1 MTKSPKKP
9 APKKSVDALKHTGEA
24 KRRHIPTA
32 ETQSF
37 VAEEEQRPTPV
48 LYPRNPDLDPQL
60 VWRGKDAEDAA
71 GHLTVDS
78 VPIYIQEKVHPH
90 AIIEDLKRRSEAVK
104 QERRARGEAKD
115 EEEAQFGFDAFW
127 SDFNGLDDPEAEFE
141 FYDHERNWTNRMI
154 LGDSLMVMT
163 SLAEKEALKGQVQCI
178 YFDPPYGIKFNSNWQ
193 VSTKSTSVGDKKV
206 DIAREPEVVKAFRD
220 TWSDGINTYLS
231 YLRDRL
237 TVARD
242 LLTDSGSIFVQIGD
256 DNVHLVHNVLDEV
269 FGSANFVSLV
279 SFRTTTGLG
288 QKLLD
293 KSCDYIV
300 WFAKNRDAVKYNPLY
315 KFKGL
320 KEDVGGR
327 YRRIQFEDLS
337 RRSMTRDEREGAS
350 ALDAGTKIY
359 RQDNLT
365 SQSGNEGSAYPIQHQ
380 GKTYRPGRNYW
391 KTNSEGMERLEKAS
405 RLAAPT
411 EKSLT
416 YVRFLNDFPVSSY
429 NNVWTDTQTGAFTDD
444 KVYVVQTNAKVVER
458 CLLMAT
464 DPGDLVLDPTCGS
477 GTTAYVAEQWGR
489 RWITVDTSRVALALA
504 RQRLMAGRF
513 PYYLLQDSKEGA
525 EKEAELTGKPPADGP
540 FARKVR
546 QGFVYERVPHITL
559 KSIANNAEIDEI
571 WERWQETLEPL
582 REALNQAL
590 EQAWEE
596 WEIPRHPV
604 WPWSDAAAK
613 AHGTALS
620 AKTELAAEMEAAQ
633 GMGGGFAGDLGA
645 VRRKYAEKAGA
656 ALSTIEGETGKRFT
670 LETLPDVPGDPWPKK
685 AADLHRQWWEARRAR
700 QAEIDASIARNADVE
715 FLYDRPY
722 EDKRKVRVSGPFT
735 VESLSPHRV
744 LSADEEDPEL
754 LEAIAAEAEE
764 AGRPLPERTKSAR
777 APEPAAASTA
787 GEGEDDFVRVVLE
800 NLKKAGVQNTRKGE
814 RLTFTELKPW
824 AGGRAIHAEG
834 RYREGAKE
842 GEEESGTERRAAVFI
857 GPEYGTVSWAM
868 VRDAAREAV
877 ELFDTLIVC
886 GFAFEPQINDAK
898 MQSLGKLTVLKARMN
913 QDLHMAEQLRNTG
926 AGNLFVVFGEPDI
939 KVESDEAAGTV
950 TVEILGLDV
959 FDPTSGEVRAS
970 PIEDIACWFVDT
982 DYNGDSFFV
991 RHAYFLGGNDPY
1003 QKLKTTLKA
1012 EIDEEAWASLYSP
1025 QSRPFPKPQSGRI
1038 AVKVINHYGDEVMKV
1053 YDVD

>member
-37 VAEEEQRPTPV
+37 VAEAEQRPTPV
-48 LYPRNPDLDPQL
+48 LYPRNQDLDPQL

-71 GHLTVDS
+71 GALTVDS

-90 AIIEDLKRRSEAVK
+90 AIVEDLKRRSDAVK
-104 QERRARGEAKD
+104 EERRARGEAKD

-127 SDFNGLDDPEAEFE
+127 SDFNGLDDPDAEFE

-256 DNVHLVHNVLDEV
+256 ENVHLVRAVLDES
-269 FGSANFVSLV
+269 FGADNFVAQV
-279 SFRTTTGLG
+279 IFMKTTGKASGSIDNTYDVILWYG
-288 QKLLD
+288 
-293 KSCDYIV
+293 
-300 WFAKNRDAVKYNPLY
+300 KNRDGLKYNKLYFRRNFVEDQNFRYLFDRFGSFYPLPER
-315 KFKGL
+315 L
-320 KEDVGGR
+320 KLDPRTAWE
-327 YRRIQFEDLS
+327 
-337 RRSMTRDEREGAS
+337 EGWLAR
-350 ALDAGTKIY
+350 L
-359 RQDNLT
+359 NPLT
-365 SQSGNEGSAYPIQHQ
+365 SQSASSTTLF
-380 GKTYRPGRNYW
+380 TYEYCDQKFKPSKGGW
-391 KTNSEGMERLEKAS
+391 KTNIQGMRRIHSAS
-405 RLAAPT
+405 RLAFSGKT
-411 EKSLT
+411 LGFIRCFE
-416 YVRFLNDFPVSSY
+416 DFPYQGYGDIWS
-429 NNVWTDTQTGAFTDD
+429 DTRQSGFGDG
-444 KVYVVQTNAKVVER
+444 KLYVVQTGTRIIER

-582 REALNQAL
+582 REALNQEL

-604 WPWSDAAAK
+604 WPWSDKAAK
-613 AHGTALS
+613 AHGTALA

-645 VRRKYAEKAGA
+645 VRRKYAEKAGT
-656 ALSTIEGETGKRFT
+656 ALSTIEAETGERFT
-670 LETLPDVPGDPWPKK
+670 LETLPDVPGDPWPEE

-744 LSADEEDPEL
+744 LSADEDDPEL

-787 GEGEDDFVRVVLE
+787 AEGEDDFVRVVLE

-1053 YDVD
+1053 YDVG